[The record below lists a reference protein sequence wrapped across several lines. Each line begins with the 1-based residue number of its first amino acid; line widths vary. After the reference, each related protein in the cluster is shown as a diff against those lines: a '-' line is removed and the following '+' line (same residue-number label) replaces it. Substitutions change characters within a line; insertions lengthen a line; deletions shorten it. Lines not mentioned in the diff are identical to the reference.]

1 MKATESLLSKP
12 ERQILMLL
20 QQHIVGAQFTGTVY
34 GTEVTTTQAAVI
46 GEIVRRKTPSI
57 EELSSLLGVHP
68 STISRTCAQLN
79 AMGLIESEQ
88 SRHDNRR
95 VEHRC
100 TPKGLEFV
108 DLMWTT
114 VEGLIQ
120 KRLQY
125 LSAAE
130 REELESFLEVFAGQD
145 AIARIVRLPHDSN
158 FGVLWRAL
166 TYAHGVASSD
176 YVGSGHSPTDWVTL
190 SEIKYRRRA
199 PNELATLMRVPRSTI
214 SVRLRALEKAGLI
227 RAEKHEVDKR
237 RRLLALTAQGEE
249 VLAHIERCAEALFR
263 RNLKQLSPSKMQRGI
278 DFLKRYVE
286 ALYPRTDVVPPR
298 VTWISEAELPGFR
311 KRAWV
316 QRPRAQSTYP
326 LSGYFFHR
334 KNIVLSFE
342 SDGGAQLLLEFAET
356 PHGSAALINC
366 ISLGNAKPA
375 LPVEGI
381 VALVEK
387 ELGRTVEVSDEWR
400 EQLRYV

>member
-46 GEIVRRKTPSI
+46 GELVRRKYPSI

-79 AMGLIESEQ
+79 AMGLIESKQ
-88 SRHDNRR
+88 SRHDHRR

-100 TPKGLEFV
+100 TLKGQEFV
-108 DLMWTT
+108 NLMWNT

-125 LSAAE
+125 LSAVE
-130 REELESFLEVFAGQD
+130 REELESFLAAFAGQD
-145 AIARIVRLPHDSN
+145 AVARIVRLPHDSN

-190 SEIKYRRRA
+190 SEIKYRHRA
-199 PNELATLMRVPRSTI
+199 PGELATLMRAPRSTI
-214 SVRLRALEKAGLI
+214 SVRLRALQKADLV
-227 RAEKHEVDKR
+227 RADKHAVDKR
-237 RRLLALTAQGEE
+237 RRLLALTAKGEE

-263 RNLKQLSPSKMQRGI
+263 RNLKQLPPANVMRGI
-278 DFLKRYVE
+278 ELLKRYVE
-286 ALYPRTDVVPPR
+286 ALYPRTDAPPPPR
-298 VTWISEAELPGFR
+298 SP
-311 KRAWV
+311 
-316 QRPRAQSTYP
+316 
-326 LSGYFFHR
+326 HR
-334 KNIVLSFE
+334 
-342 SDGGAQLLLEFAET
+342 
-356 PHGSAALINC
+356 
-366 ISLGNAKPA
+366 
-375 LPVEGI
+375 
-381 VALVEK
+381 
-387 ELGRTVEVSDEWR
+387 
-400 EQLRYV
+400 